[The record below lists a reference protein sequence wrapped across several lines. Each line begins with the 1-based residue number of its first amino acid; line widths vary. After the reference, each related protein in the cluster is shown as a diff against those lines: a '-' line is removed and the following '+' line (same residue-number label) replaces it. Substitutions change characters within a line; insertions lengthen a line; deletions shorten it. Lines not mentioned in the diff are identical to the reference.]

1 MLVALSK
8 EDPSDEVKK
17 ARTLSEQ
24 QEMQRLLYVATT
36 RARHTLVLALDRE
49 LFLDVKGK
57 LSSRAQL
64 TLLHGDEN
72 SEQFEALSTTPEACS
87 LTSAAASELKRETD
101 APTPP
106 SPIVDHKMMQKAGRR
121 AADFVHKF
129 NPSGYHEEDYTTE
142 TNENAPSLVI
152 GRSTADT
159 PATLYGSWWHSLFQQ
174 MPWQSGFE
182 AADAI
187 FKQRLTSSPDKRRSA
202 AEWKLVREILL
213 GDSILRRILS
223 GEGAHAHA
231 EFPFVWSVDHHACLE
246 GVIDLLVTDEAAG
259 KCLLVDWKTNRI
271 AAGEEEKLRQRYRP
285 QIAAYWKSVREITKL
300 EVEAGIFATATGQFL
315 GYDGEELETEWAR
328 LRALPP
334 EQLSSV
340 AVSLWDAPDRRN

>member
-72 SEQFEALSTTPEACS
+72 SEQFEALSTTPEVCA
-87 LTSAAASELKRETD
+87 LTSAAAQAQSETD
-101 APTPP
+101 ASAPQPP
-106 SPIVDHKMMQKAGRR
+106 AIDRKLMKKARQH

-129 NPSGYHEEDYTTE
+129 NPSGYDEEESPVPAITI
-142 TNENAPSLVI
+142 S
-152 GRSTADT
+152 RSTADT

-174 MPWQSGFE
+174 MPWQSGIE

-187 FKQRLTSSPDKRRSA
+187 FQQRVISSPDKRRST
-202 AEWKLVREILL
+202 AEWKLVRESLR
-213 GDSILRRILS
+213 GDSILSRFLS
-223 GEGAHAHA
+223 GGATRAHT
-231 EFPFVWSVDHHACLE
+231 ELPFVWSVDHHACVE
-246 GVIDLLVTDEAAG
+246 GVIDLLVIDDADAR
-259 KCLLVDWKTNRI
+259 CLLVDWKTNRI
-271 AAGEEEKLRQRYRP
+271 AAGDEEKLRQRYRP

-300 EVEAGIFATATGQFL
+300 EVEAGIFATATGQFIA
-315 GYDGEELETEWAR
+315 YDGEELEIEWAR
-328 LRALPP
+328 LTALPADK
-334 EQLSSV
+334 LG
-340 AVSLWDAPDRRN
+340 AVIATD